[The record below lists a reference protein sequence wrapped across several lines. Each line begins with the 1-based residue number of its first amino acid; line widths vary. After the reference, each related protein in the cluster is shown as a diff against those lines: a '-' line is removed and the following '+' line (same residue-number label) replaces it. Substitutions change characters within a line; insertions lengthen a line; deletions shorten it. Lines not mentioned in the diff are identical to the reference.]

1 MNLKA
6 TLIIALQIFG
16 LTIVSYAKENPK
28 NPKFNNQQASFRS
41 DCVRPTAQ
49 YDMGVNNVRAR
60 ILTGGDLFSTAS
72 YVTPVPKAGQLPVSA
87 IYAAGIWMSGKDRA
101 GNIRLSASTYRNEGY
116 DYFAGPLDLN
126 GTTESQN
133 CKNWDRIFSVK
144 GDNIKKHIQAWKD
157 AELSGQ
163 SLDCDKIP
171 DDVKY
176 WPAQGNPYFEGKFGW
191 ELPNQT
197 LAAYWDFDANGK
209 YDPCK
214 GDYPMVND
222 RNCYEGYHEGL
233 VIPAEID
240 FIVFNDNGN
249 AQTLSGANKLQM
261 EVQVNSFAYSTND
274 EINDITFY
282 QYKLFSK
289 ATEDFIDCNFSFYI
303 DPDLGC
309 YQDDYIGYDPINK
322 MAYAYNQDEI
332 DGVDGSS
339 CEGTNTYGTNIPLI
353 GFNFFGGLRAPK
365 IFKRDANGKILLDN
379 DGRRILIDP
388 VPNTGQQDTIVE
400 VGLSS
405 VNYMENC
412 GLPGSSF
419 PPGTCDPRRG
429 REDDFYNYMRG
440 LWADGTPMT
449 FGGSGY
455 NPGSTDTVRFAF
467 DGEPNDPNG
476 WSMCTSNLENG
487 DRKLLLTQGPILLQ
501 PGSINQFTFV
511 VTTAFD
517 IKHPC
522 PDISKLRY
530 NNSLAQNLFGNCFED
545 FVVGPDAP
553 ELKAESKDKEIVI
566 NIDNLVSSNNYQES
580 YTERISTVDDQ
591 FDQFYQF
598 EGYKVYQVRAANTS
612 RQLLNDIGSARLI
625 AQSDI
630 QNNITEI
637 FNWKNIVNPDPT
649 SNEDYIWTKE
659 SKVVASNS
667 GLINNFSFT
676 EDQFA
681 TGDKTLINGKN
692 YHFMVVAYAHN
703 NWQEFDPTDGSGQ
716 KTPYIESLNNVKVFT
731 FVPKFSLFNEDYQLT
746 VTRISGEGN
755 PKVFLEVAPEMYDK
769 MLGNSFDGKIKYLT
783 GYGPLQGR
791 VLDPTK
797 LQNKTYR
804 LEITGST
811 TPSNCAFDNSA
822 IWKLTDITENK
833 VLLEDITL
841 SIVKE
846 YFVEELGFAIT
857 VHQHRD
863 PGTNIY
869 ENNGGIGL
877 KIEYAD
883 QNGPKWYDAVK
894 EGGVIQ
900 GQTIRELNYVGD
912 NLLDSKKELSKIGEG
927 FFVPAASVK
936 DGEDPIIP
944 FYLSPF
950 SNDVSNTTILRL
962 RDLNNVDIILTKDK
976 SKWSKCIVVETAK
989 EAYKNIGSPPVE
1001 DANEFTLRRTPSI
1014 DKDGNKLSNGT
1025 FGYSYFPGYAVD
1037 VETGRRL
1044 NIFFGENSVFGDQN
1058 INLLENNIPLGSDL
1072 IFNPSSQIN
1081 SNSDINPLKYVAG
1094 GQHYIYVTRDS
1105 YDGCFSYGSYLDQNS
1120 TVLDQSK
1127 VNSAVTWVSFP
1138 ILAKGAQLLPLN
1150 QGLIPNDVIFKIRVD
1165 NPYGKTRFFDITNE
1179 LVCMT
1184 EDDFPVY
1191 EFGFNTF
1198 TSSTNTYNHLSN
1210 IYLSPNPILR
1220 SQSDITLRLFNLP
1233 EHVTINIY
1241 DTKGNLVKKC
1251 HQNEGSSEFLAGP
1264 GVKESKFNI
1273 DANDLSQGL
1282 HFVQIIDQKSGD
1294 IKTLKWMI
1302 L

>member
-6 TLIIALQIFG
+6 ILIIALQIFG

-28 NPKFNNQQASFRS
+28 NPKFSNEQASFRT

-49 YDMGVNNVRAR
+49 YEMSVNNVRAR

-87 IYAAGIWMSGKDRA
+87 IYAAGIWMSGLDIA

-116 DYFAGPLDLN
+116 DYFAGPLDVN
-126 GTTESQN
+126 GATDSQSCN
-133 CKNWDRIFSVK
+133 NWNRIFSVK

-176 WPAQGNPYFEGKFGW
+176 WPAQGNPYFVGKFGW
-191 ELPNQT
+191 ELPDQT
-197 LAAYWDFDANGK
+197 LAAYWDNDANGE
-209 YDPCK
+209 YDPCE
-214 GDYPMVND
+214 GDYPILQE
-222 RNCYEGYHEGL
+222 RYCQTYYHEGL
-233 VIPAEID
+233 VVPAEID

-249 AQTLSGANKLQM
+249 VQSLSGPNRLRM

-274 EINDITFY
+274 ELNDMTFF
-282 QYKLFSK
+282 QYKLINK
-289 ATEDFIDCNFSFYI
+289 APEDLIDCYFSFWI

-322 MAYAYNQDEI
+322 MAYVYNQDEI
-332 DGVDGSS
+332 DGINGTN
-339 CEGTNTYGTNIPLI
+339 CEGTNTYGANIPLI
-353 GFNFFGGLRAPK
+353 GFNVFGGLSAPK
-365 IFKRDANGKILLDN
+365 IFKKDDSGNILLDN
-379 DGRRILIDP
+379 DGNKILIDP
-388 VPNTGQQDTIVE
+388 APLTGLQDTIIE

-440 LWADGTPMT
+440 LWADGTPLT

-455 NPGSTDTVRFAF
+455 NPASTDTVRFAF

-476 WSMCTSNLENG
+476 WSMCTSNLQNG
-487 DRKLLLTQGPILLQ
+487 DRKFLLNQGPILLQ
-501 PGSINQFTFV
+501 PGSINQFTFL

-530 NNSLAQNLFGNCFED
+530 SNTLAQNLFGNCFED

-591 FDQFYQF
+591 FDQFYKF
-598 EGYKVYQVRAANTS
+598 EGYKVYQVRTANTS

-703 NWQEFDPTDGSGQ
+703 NWKEFDPTDGSGQ

-731 FVPKFSLFNEDYQLT
+731 FVP
-746 VTRISGEGN
+746 
-755 PKVFLEVAPEMYDK
+755 
-769 MLGNSFDGKIKYLT
+769 
-783 GYGPLQGR
+783 
-791 VLDPTK
+791 
-797 LQNKTYR
+797 
-804 LEITGST
+804 
-811 TPSNCAFDNSA
+811 
-822 IWKLTDITENK
+822 
-833 VLLEDITL
+833 
-841 SIVKE
+841 
-846 YFVEELGFAIT
+846 
-857 VHQHRD
+857 
-863 PGTNIY
+863 
-869 ENNGGIGL
+869 
-877 KIEYAD
+877 
-883 QNGPKWYDAVK
+883 
-894 EGGVIQ
+894 
-900 GQTIRELNYVGD
+900 
-912 NLLDSKKELSKIGEG
+912 NL
-927 FFVPAASVK
+927 
-936 DGEDPIIP
+936 
-944 FYLSPF
+944 
-950 SNDVSNTTILRL
+950 
-962 RDLNNVDIILTKDK
+962 
-976 SKWSKCIVVETAK
+976 
-989 EAYKNIGSPPVE
+989 
-1001 DANEFTLRRTPSI
+1001 
-1014 DKDGNKLSNGT
+1014 
-1025 FGYSYFPGYAVD
+1025 
-1037 VETGRRL
+1037 
-1044 NIFFGENSVFGDQN
+1044 
-1058 INLLENNIPLGSDL
+1058 
-1072 IFNPSSQIN
+1072 
-1081 SNSDINPLKYVAG
+1081 
-1094 GQHYIYVTRDS
+1094 
-1105 YDGCFSYGSYLDQNS
+1105 
-1120 TVLDQSK
+1120 
-1127 VNSAVTWVSFP
+1127 
-1138 ILAKGAQLLPLN
+1138 
-1150 QGLIPNDVIFKIRVD
+1150 
-1165 NPYGKTRFFDITNE
+1165 
-1179 LVCMT
+1179 M
-1184 EDDFPVY
+1184 
-1191 EFGFNTF
+1191 
-1198 TSSTNTYNHLSN
+1198 SSTNSYNHLTN
-1210 IYLSPNPILR
+1210 IFLSPNPISR

-1233 EHVTINIY
+1233 EQVTINIF

-1273 DANDLSQGL
+1273 NANDLSQGL

-1294 IKTLKWMI
+1294 IKTLKWMV